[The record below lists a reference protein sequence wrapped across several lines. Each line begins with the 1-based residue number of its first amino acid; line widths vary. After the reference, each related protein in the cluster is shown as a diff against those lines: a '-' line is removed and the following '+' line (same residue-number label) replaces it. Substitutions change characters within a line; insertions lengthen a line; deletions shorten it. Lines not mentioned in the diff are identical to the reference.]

1 MPKTLITLLLDR
13 SGSMASIKDDTIGGF
28 NAYVDTLKAA
38 DAGDIDFTFL
48 QFDSNSID
56 KICVAVPVAQVPQ
69 LDASNYVP
77 GASTP
82 LIDAAYKTIKA
93 VEKSLDG
100 HPADAKIIVCIQTDG
115 QENCSTDHTWHDLTL
130 LIKEK
135 TAAGWQFNF
144 MGTGIDAYAQGAQM
158 GIAASN
164 TVSTGRD
171 ARSVRASFA
180 ASADNAAAY
189 ARGKRADMS
198 YTSAQRAASG
208 DAYADKIKGLNQD
221 PAKPATPAKPAAP
234 APTPKAVDKRS
245 VVDDFTL

>member
-56 KICVAVPVAQVPQ
+56 KICIAVPLSHAPR
-69 LDASNYVP
+69 LDERNYVP

-93 VEKSLDG
+93 VEKALDG
-100 HPADAKIIVCIQTDG
+100 RPADSKIIVCIQTDG
-115 QENCSTDHTWHDLTL
+115 QENCSTEHTWHDLNL

-158 GIAASN
+158 GIAADN
-164 TVSTGRD
+164 TISTGRD
-171 ARSVRASFA
+171 SQSVRASFA
-180 ASADNAAAY
+180 ANAKNAAEY
-189 ARGKRADMS
+189 ARGARADMS
-198 YTSAQRAASG
+198 YTRAQRSQSG
-208 DAYADKIKGLNQD
+208 DAYADKVKGLNQD
-221 PAKPATPAKPAAP
+221 PAKPA
-234 APTPKAVDKRS
+234 APTAPNLKATERRS

>member
-38 DAGDIDFTFL
+38 DAHDIDFTFL

-56 KICVAVPVAQVPQ
+56 KICVAVPVSQAPR
-69 LDASNYVP
+69 LDESNYVP

-82 LIDAAYKTIKA
+82 LIDAAYATIKA

-100 HPADAKIIVCIQTDG
+100 RPADCKIIVCIQTDG
-115 QENCSTDHTWHDLTL
+115 RENCSTEHTWHDLNL

-158 GIAASN
+158 GIAAAN
-164 TVSTGRD
+164 TMSTGRD
-171 ARSVRASFA
+171 RRSVHASFA
-180 ASADNAAAY
+180 SSAANAAAY
-189 ARGKRADMS
+189 ARGTRANMS
-198 YTSAQRAASG
+198 YTMAQRSESG
-208 DAYADKIKGLNQD
+208 DGYADKVKDLNQH
-221 PAKPATPAKPAAP
+221 PAQQTPAPVP
-234 APTPKAVDKRS
+234 NRKAKRPI
-245 VVDDFTL
+245 VDDFTL

>member
-38 DAGDIDFTFL
+38 DANDIDFTFL

-56 KICVAVPVAQVPQ
+56 KICVAVPVSQAPR
-69 LDASNYVP
+69 LDESNYVP

-100 HPADAKIIVCIQTDG
+100 RPADSKIIVCIQTDG
-115 QENCSTDHTWHDLTL
+115 QENCSTEHTWHDLNL

-144 MGTGIDAYAQGAQM
+144 MGAGIDAYQAASAM
-158 GIAASN
+158 GIGAAATMSYDKGDI
-164 TVSTGRD
+164 VAS
-171 ARSVRASFA
+171 RAAFA
-180 ASADNAAAY
+180 ASAQNMRAWV
-189 ARGKRADMS
+189 RGDAVKMEFTDEQKSQAGDAFHKPVE
-198 YTSAQRAASG
+198 SAQQT
-208 DAYADKIKGLNQD
+208 KGL
-221 PAKPATPAKPAAP
+221 
-234 APTPKAVDKRS
+234 
-245 VVDDFTL
+245 VDDITL

>member
-38 DAGDIDFTFL
+38 GGDIDFTFL

-56 KICVAVPVAQVPQ
+56 KICVAVPVSQAPR

-82 LIDAAYKTIKA
+82 LIDAAYKTVKA
-93 VEKSLDG
+93 VEESLDV
-100 HPADAKIIVCIQTDG
+100 HPTDTKIIVCIQTDG
-115 QENCSTDHTWHDLTL
+115 QENCSTEHSWHDLNL

-144 MGTGIDAYAQGAQM
+144 MGTGIDAYAQGARM
-158 GIAASN
+158 GIAAAN
-164 TVSTGRD
+164 TISTGRD
-171 ARSVRASFA
+171 RRSVRASFIA
-180 ASADNAAAY
+180 NAANAVAY
-189 ARGKRADMS
+189 ARDMRVDMS
-198 YTSAQRAASG
+198 YTAAQRAESG
-208 DAYADKIKGLNQD
+208 DAHADKVEGLNQ
-221 PAKPATPAKPAAP
+221 APATPAAPMAPRRKAARP
-234 APTPKAVDKRS
+234 I
-245 VVDDFTL
+245 VDDFTL